1 MEYFIKVGNFI
12 IILLVLLLPYVITS
26 SQEHKEKDSKIVNDH
41 RLSLQIVIHAFLLW
55 ASMGLLIPIGILTI
69 RLSNREVQGRRLR
82 IMFFIHAVTQIMSV
96 ILVTAG
102 AVLSVKNF
110 SNTFNNMH
118 RRLGVALYGLVL
130 LQALGGLLRPSRGG
144 KNRSI
149 WFLAHWLLGT
159 TVSLLGIINVY
170 TGLYAFHKRSSRTRS
185 ITPWV
190 IFFTAEIVCIGFLY
204 LFQDKWE
211 YIQKQ
216 GVIRANEP
224 TTTIQPKDNREVLA
238 KQNKDSFKPTT
249 ASNIKYS
256 MAEKHNEVKPSCCLL
271 QLRCMHKGMM
281 QKTDKIED

>member
-1 MEYFIKVGNFI
+1 MI
-12 IILLVLLLPYVITS
+12 
-26 SQEHKEKDSKIVNDH
+26 NDH
-41 RLSLQIVIHAFLLW
+41 RLSTQIIIHALLLW
-55 ASMGLLIPIGILTI
+55 ASMGFLIPIGILVI

-130 LQALGGLLRPSRGG
+130 LQALSGLLRPSRGG
-144 KNRSI
+144 KTRST
-149 WFLAHWLLGT
+149 WFYTHWLLGT

-170 TGLYAFHKRSSRTRS
+170 TGLHAYLKRSSRN

-216 GVIRANEP
+216 GTIRGSDQP
-224 TTTIQPKDNREVLA
+224 TTTIQPTDNREVLA
-238 KQNKDSFKPTT
+238 KQNKDS
-249 ASNIKYS
+249 
-256 MAEKHNEVKPSCCLL
+256 C
-271 QLRCMHKGMM
+271 
-281 QKTDKIED
+281 

>member
-1 MEYFIKVGNFI
+1 MEYFIKARNFM

-26 SQEHKEKDSKIVNDH
+26 SQEQTENDSTMIKDH

-55 ASMGLLIPIGILTI
+55 ASMGFLIPVGILTI
-69 RLSNREVQGRRLR
+69 RLANNEVQGRRLR
-82 IMFFIHAVTQIMSV
+82 ILFFIHAVTQIMSV

-130 LQALGGLLRPSRGG
+130 LQALSGLLRPSRGE

-149 WFLAHWLLGT
+149 WFFAHWLLGT

-170 TGLYAFHKRSSRTRS
+170 TGLYAYHKISSRKT
-185 ITPWV
+185 TPWV
-190 IFFTAEIVCIGFLY
+190 IFFTAEIVCIGSLY
-204 LFQDKWE
+204 LFQEKWE

-216 GVIRANEP
+216 GAIRANEP
-224 TTTIQPKDNREVLA
+224 TTTVQPTDSREVLA
-238 KQNKDSFKPTT
+238 NRNKDL
-249 ASNIKYS
+249 
-256 MAEKHNEVKPSCCLL
+256 C
-271 QLRCMHKGMM
+271 
-281 QKTDKIED
+281 